1 MKKLSAKEHQ
11 AAYAQQTAKLTPKLL
26 AQLDA
31 FMARKKPIDYSDIP
45 PTTDEDWKDATR
57 GALYRPIKQQITVRV
72 DADVI
77 AWLRQQGSG
86 YQSRMNSILREAML
100 KSA

>member
-1 MKKLSAKEHQ
+1 MKKTVNTRPAGIQRVLPPHLQ
-11 AAYAQQTAKLTPKLL
+11 R
-26 AQLDA
+26 QLEALRNRDDSE
-31 FMARKKPIDYSDIP
+31 IDYSDIP
-45 PTTDEDWKDATR
+45 PTTAEDWKNATR